1 MHLVGGRNLFEA
13 EDCSFNFSVFMK
25 LVSKINI
32 ETFASHDRGMG
43 INISPSLFY
52 SFIRRKACIHICQ
65 TLCLIPGV
73 DFVFIPIP
81 AIRGPNLNKIVV
93 LINIHEV

>member
-1 MHLVGGRNLFEA
+1 MFYFL
-13 EDCSFNFSVFMK
+13 K

-32 ETFASHDRGMG
+32 ETFASHDRGRG
-43 INISPSLFY
+43 INIGFSLFY
-52 SFIRRKACIHICQ
+52 SFIRRKACNHMFQ

-81 AIRGPNLNKIVV
+81 AIRGSNLNKIVV
-93 LINIHEV
+93 LINMHEVFNT